1 MIKRPGGHRVNP
13 CEGRA
18 GPGRCRA
25 RSDQHD
31 DDNDDDKDDFHHYDG
46 ENDDDCDDSDDD
58 CENL

>member
-31 DDNDDDKDDFHHYDG
+31 DDDDDKDDFHHYDG